1 MIRRFT
7 VPAALSLA
15 LSLSLSLWFPAP
27 AARATTLDVGLGY
40 SRILADELVYDGPD
54 RISRLT
60 WDSRV
65 PVVQIGLGH
74 DLPQGWRLG
83 GRAVVALGGGGF
95 MADYDWLE
103 PFATGSALDDWSHR
117 SLHPETRLRNHV
129 DIDLTI
135 GRDVGQVAGATISL
149 HGGLKYSQA
158 SWRSWGGSFTY
169 SFDGFRDAEFDLPE
183 DVRAIDYLQRHKA
196 VFAGIEAHRDMA
208 GWQMSGLL
216 RAGVSVQPR
225 EVDIHWLR
233 DLRFDHSIDAQPY
246 LGLGLGAHRAIEED
260 TVLSFEAGWQRFFE
274 RRGDARI
281 SDTLDGSL
289 IQLDPDSIAGEMT
302 ITRLAVSLQRRF

>member
-1 MIRRFT
+1 MFRRFI
-7 VPAALSLA
+7 VLAALSLG
-15 LSLSLSLWFPAP
+15 LSAP
-27 AARATTLDVGLGY
+27 AAQATTLDFGLGY
-40 SRILADELVYDGPD
+40 SRVLADELVYDGPD

-65 PVVQIGLGH
+65 PVLKLGVTH

-83 GRAVVALGGGGF
+83 AQAVVAMGGGGF

-103 PFATGSALDDWSHR
+103 PFARGSGLDDWTHR
-117 SLHPETRLRNHV
+117 SLHPRTDLRNHV
-129 DIDLTI
+129 DLDLTL
-135 GRDVGQVAGATISL
+135 GRDVGQVAGAMVSL

-158 SWRSWGGSFTY
+158 SWRSWGGSFVY
-169 SFDGFRDAEFDLPE
+169 SFDDFRDAEFDLP
-183 DVRAIDYLQRHKA
+183 DDLRAIDYLQRHKA
-196 VFAGIEAHRDMA
+196 VFVGIEARRDMG
-208 GWQMSGLL
+208 GWQMTGLL

-246 LGLGLGAHRAIEED
+246 LGLGLGAERTISANTTL
-260 TVLSFEAGWQRFFE
+260 TVEAGWQRFFE

-281 SDTLDGSL
+281 TDVIDGSL
-289 IQLDPDSIAGEMT
+289 LQIDRDGIGGELTLSRMA
-302 ITRLAVSLQRRF
+302 LSLQRRF